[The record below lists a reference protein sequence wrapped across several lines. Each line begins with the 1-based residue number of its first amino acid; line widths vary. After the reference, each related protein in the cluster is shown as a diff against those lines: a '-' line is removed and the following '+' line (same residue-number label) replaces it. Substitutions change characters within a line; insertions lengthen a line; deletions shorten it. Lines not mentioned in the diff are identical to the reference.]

1 VCFFLAEK
9 RFGMQTVRVP
19 VRRVPQENETTR
31 CGGSQTFISFN
42 YLICNNFEFL
52 KRATQDGN
60 KTK

>member
-1 VCFFLAEK
+1 
-9 RFGMQTVRVP
+9 MQTVRVP
-19 VRRVPQENETTR
+19 VRRVPQENETTM